1 MNRANSWRER
11 SCVWKF
17 VADKIGPL
25 PGEKW
30 GWGAPLQM
38 KISVA
43 SWESAASDFRQVGKG
58 RRLPQCLLGLNCHQ
72 APLLGLFLPVSAF
85 VALRET
91 VVLGSHA
98 ARPPDQI
105 SLCVSDF
112 TSASCPACPIPSSP
126 SLGSLNCT
134 GVTSR

>member
-38 KISVA
+38 KISVGKLGKRCVRLQA
-43 SWESAASDFRQVGKG
+43 GGEGQAA
-58 RRLPQCLLGLNCHQ
+58 P
-72 APLLGLFLPVSAF
+72 PVSP
-85 VALRET
+85 
-91 VVLGSHA
+91 GS
-98 ARPPDQI
+98 
-105 SLCVSDF
+105 
-112 TSASCPACPIPSSP
+112 
-126 SLGSLNCT
+126 
-134 GVTSR
+134 